1 MAHGYSLEI
10 LPKDPTYQ
18 PTPKQM
24 TDLVKFLAERLEIT
38 GDWSVSGEDELSTES
53 AIDHLRAAIQSTHGG
68 TEATV
73 SFQDLVSGSL
83 FGYELDSPD
92 PDENY
97 WADELKIYLL
107 AVPFPFC
114 DWEYEEAACPA
125 CNQRFSQIGEIL
137 DEVRLTGDPV
147 LCPCGAKTLPEDLK
161 KSPGVNLARL
171 AIIFTG
177 NRGWM
182 YEVKND
188 RDAFKDEEFLSTIE
202 ELLGT
207 PVDVFAVQY

>member
-1 MAHGYSLEI
+1 MAHGYNLEI
-10 LPKDPTYQ
+10 IPKDATYR
-18 PTPKQM
+18 PTPRQM
-24 TDLVKFLAERLEIT
+24 TDLIKFLCERLEIA
-38 GDWSVSGEDELSTES
+38 GEWSVGGEDELSNES
-53 AIDHLRAAIQSTHGG
+53 AIEHLRSACPASAGA
-68 TEATV
+68 TEAIV

-97 WADELKIYLL
+97 WADEIRIYLTST
-107 AVPFPFC
+107 PFPWC

-125 CNQRFSQIGEIL
+125 CGQRFSQIQEIL
-137 DEVRLTGDPV
+137 DEIRLTGAPV

-161 KSPGVNLARL
+161 KSAGVNLAQF
-171 AIIFTG
+171 AIAFTG
-177 NRGWM
+177 NRGWY

-188 RDAFKDEEFLSTIE
+188 RDAFKDEEFLQTVE

-207 PVDVFAVQY
+207 KVDVIAVQH

>member
-10 LPKDPTYQ
+10 LPKDATYR
-18 PTPKQM
+18 PTPQQM
-24 TDLVKFLAERLEIT
+24 TDVVKFLAERLEIT
-38 GDWSVSGEDELSTES
+38 GDWSVGGEDELSTES
-53 AIDHLRAAIQSTHGG
+53 AIDHLRAACQSTSGG
-68 TEATV
+68 TEAIV

-83 FGYELDSPD
+83 FGYELDSPE

-107 AVPFPFC
+107 GTPFPFC

-125 CNQRFSQIGEIL
+125 CNQRISQIGEIL
-137 DEVRLTGDPV
+137 DELRLTGDPV
-147 LCPCGAKTLPEDLK
+147 ICPCGARTQPEDLK
-161 KSPGVNLARL
+161 KSAGVNLARL

-177 NRGWM
+177 NRGWV

-188 RDAFKDEEFLSTIE
+188 RDAFKDEEFLSTVE